1 MNVEMSV
8 PVAASQ
14 IEVIVYT
21 KAFRKVLDTK
31 FETGLTYPKMNLTMM
46 PDITSNFANGVYYYV
61 VIYTDVNGKTTR
73 SKINAFIVQK

>member
-8 PVAASQ
+8 PVAAAK

-31 FETGLTYPKMNLTMM
+31 FESGLTYPQINLKMM
-46 PDITSNFANGVYYYV
+46 PEITSNFANGVYYYV
-61 VIYTDVNGKTTR
+61 VIYTDVNGKITR
-73 SKINAFIVQK
+73 SKITAFIMQR